1 MSGNEIRVLIVDD
14 AEPMRRAMRLR
25 LAGLADIQ
33 VVGEA
38 GTASEAVRHVAESCP
53 QVDVAIVSCTAPGTN
68 HVEDVA
74 RIKSQCDGLEII
86 VLAPYEDGAERA
98 LAAGA
103 NAYLLKE
110 TDIGVV
116 ADAIRLVAAGH
127 RIVPKSAPPAPDSS
141 GE

>member
-1 MSGNEIRVLIVDD
+1 
-14 AEPMRRAMRLR
+14 MRLR

-38 GTASEAVRHVAESCP
+38 RTASEAVRHVAESCP

-110 TDIGVV
+110 TDIGLVSDV
-116 ADAIRLVAAGH
+116 IRLVAKGH
-127 RIVPKSAPPAPDSS
+127 KIFPKEAHPGTNPS
-141 GE
+141 EE